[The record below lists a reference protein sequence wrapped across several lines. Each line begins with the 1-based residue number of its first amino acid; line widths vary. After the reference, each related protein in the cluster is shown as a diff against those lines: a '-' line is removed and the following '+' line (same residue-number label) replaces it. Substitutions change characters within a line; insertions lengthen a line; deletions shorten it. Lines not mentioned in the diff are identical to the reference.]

1 MLHKLV
7 HGLRLFWP
15 DPEIALAGKSAICQ
29 ARYRLGARPVVALF
43 HRVCGPLATAQTPG
57 AFCFGLRLMALD
69 GVVEDVPDSPANVR
83 AFGRRHSD
91 QETSAFPQVQGVYL
105 SECGTHARPPCGR
118 RRERSET
125 VPFHLRPLL
134 LGLKVPHHPGQRRH
148 HSAWPNPRLVIVQPA
163 VVNHATPPQGRDRL
177 SPPPCGRYRP
187 ARNPGP
193 LERHAIVQPPGPA
206 CKLRDCLLI
215 SETRALVAPVGSR
228 PANCSKVSPV
238 RGKPGERCEPEGVR
252 PPRLPGAMF
261 PSASRVAD
269 GVSAISELYTARL
282 NPVDA
287 LR

>member
-125 VPFHLRPLL
+125 VPFHLRQLL
-134 LGLKVPHHPGQRRH
+134 LCLEVPHHPGQRGHNGTCPGPQARQ
-148 HSAWPNPRLVIVQPA
+148 SIVQCAGRSRKLRANAVISDTPEPA
-163 VVNHATPPQGRDRL
+163 VR
-177 SPPPCGRYRP
+177 CRP
-187 ARNPGP
+187 LQCSIG
-193 LERHAIVQPPGPA
+193 
-206 CKLRDCLLI
+206 
-215 SETRALVAPVGSR
+215 SSRAVGE
-228 PANCSKVSPV
+228 
-238 RGKPGERCEPEGVR
+238 PGERCEPEGASSALDGRTVSKWPYRVR
-252 PPRLPGAMF
+252 
-261 PSASRVAD
+261 
-269 GVSAISELYTARL
+269 
-282 NPVDA
+282 
-287 LR
+287 

>member
-148 HSAWPNPRLVIVQPA
+148 HSAWPNPRLVIVQP
-163 VVNHATPPQGRDRL
+163 
-177 SPPPCGRYRP
+177 
-187 ARNPGP
+187 
-193 LERHAIVQPPGPA
+193 PGPA

-238 RGKPGERCEPEGVR
+238 RGKPGE
-252 PPRLPGAMF
+252 
-261 PSASRVAD
+261 
-269 GVSAISELYTARL
+269 
-282 NPVDA
+282 
-287 LR
+287 